1 MSIDRIGKGS
11 APPPPKPVTG
21 AEKAQGAGAPKA
33 FEVQAERVAASG
45 QVAPVAA
52 PPQGVG
58 ALDRL
63 RAGEID
69 LDGYLDL
76 KVSEATAHLQGMR
89 ATEIEGIRSM
99 LRDQIAGDPALAELV
114 QRATG
119 QTPAAK
125 G

>member
-11 APPPPKPVTG
+11 APPPPRPVTG
-21 AEKAQGAGAPKA
+21 AEKPHAEAPKA
-33 FEVQAERVAASG
+33 FEVHVERAAATG
-45 QVAPVAA
+45 QVAPVEAKGA
-52 PPQGVG
+52 G

-76 KVSEATAHLQGMR
+76 KVNEATAHLQGMR
-89 ATEIEGIRSM
+89 PTEIEGIRAV
-99 LRDQIAGDPALAELV
+99 LRDQIASDPALADLV
-114 QRATG
+114 ERATG
-119 QTPAAK
+119 QTPASK

>member
-11 APPPPKPVTG
+11 APPPPKPVGGTEKPQSAEAPKVFQVH
-21 AEKAQGAGAPKA
+21 AEKA
-33 FEVQAERVAASG
+33 AASG

-52 PPQGVG
+52 PGVG

-76 KVSEATAHLQGMR
+76 KVNEATAHLQGMR
-89 ATEIEGIRSM
+89 APEIEGIRAM
-99 LRDQIAGDPALAELV
+99 LRDQIAGDPALADLV

-119 QTPAAK
+119 QTPASK
-125 G
+125 E

>member
-1 MSIDRIGKGS
+1 MSIDRIGKGGA
-11 APPPPKPVTG
+11 APPPTPVTG
-21 AEKAQGAGAPKA
+21 AEKPKGAEAPKA
-33 FEVQAERVAASG
+33 FEVNPQRAAATG
-45 QVAPVAA
+45 PAA
-52 PPQGVG
+52 PIEAQGVG

-76 KVSEATAHLQGMR
+76 KVNEATAHLRGMR
-89 ATEIEGIRSM
+89 AAEIDGIRAV

-119 QTPAAK
+119 QTPVSKA
-125 G
+125 